1 MVMIYNAG
9 KTKCGYHFFFFFFL
23 WQDSNKDDDFRGFF
37 RGLCCCFFL
46 EDAVCFSYITNITVV
61 DFKFSGGWLEILSM

>member
-9 KTKCGYHFFFFFFL
+9 KTKCGYHFFLLFL

-37 RGLCCCFFL
+37 RGLCWFFFL
-46 EDAVCFSYITNITVV
+46 EDAVYFSYITNITVV